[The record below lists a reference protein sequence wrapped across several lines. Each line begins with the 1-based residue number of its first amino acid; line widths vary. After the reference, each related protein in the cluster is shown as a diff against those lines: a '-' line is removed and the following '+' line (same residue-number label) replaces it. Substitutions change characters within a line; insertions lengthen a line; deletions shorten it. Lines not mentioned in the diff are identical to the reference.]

1 MWPAVPGMRRNFLH
15 HHAPDIAAMD
25 LFIVPPLASICS
37 ISSSSSLLYIL
48 FIFRLARRDL
58 VCINVTP
65 QRRGGSQLRQ
75 FSRSCCPAQSLIQ
88 TFSVAFLKVEKPADL
103 PVQAPTKYELIIN
116 LKTAA
121 ALGLAIPPDVLARA
135 DEVIE

>member
-75 FSRSCCPAQSLIQ
+75 FSRSCCPAQSDPDI
-88 TFSVAFLKVEKPADL
+88 FGRILKGEKPADL

-116 LKTAA
+116 LKT
-121 ALGLAIPPDVLARA
+121 
-135 DEVIE
+135 